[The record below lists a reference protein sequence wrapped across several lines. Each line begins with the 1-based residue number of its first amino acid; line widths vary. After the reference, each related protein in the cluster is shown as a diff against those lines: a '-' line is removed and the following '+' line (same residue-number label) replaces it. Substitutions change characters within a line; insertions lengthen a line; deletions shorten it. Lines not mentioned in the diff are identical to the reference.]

1 MALTLKMLRVGKGLS
16 QIELG
21 KEIGVSQTTV
31 SVWEKG
37 STSPSSKNI
46 YALAKLY
53 AVEPSVIFD
62 AIFKQNS

>member
-31 SVWEKG
+31 SAWEKG

-53 AVEPSVIFD
+53 AVEPSVILD